1 MTDPRYAVEDGNP
14 DTAIT
19 DDGLSTATA
28 DAELLEG
35 LKRIQVFCEG
45 LR

>member
-1 MTDPRYAVEDGNP
+1 MRISALTHRVATVDGAP
-14 DTAIT
+14 D
-19 DDGLSTATA
+19 
-28 DAELLEG
+28 DALLEG